1 MSGEAPGPAADDRA
15 VEALRAFGRYL
26 HRERELRGLSC
37 DDVAR
42 STRLAAGVVE
52 SLEAGDAG
60 RLPPRGYLF
69 GYLRSYA
76 SAVGLD
82 PDDVV
87 LRFQEIEVPPG
98 DEPSPAHAAA
108 PRPRRG
114 VSRTGW
120 LLAAALALALL
131 TAAAVGLWR
140 SARGPGEIHGRRSPE
155 RAPYRAPTA
164 P

>member
-108 PRPRRG
+108 
-114 VSRTGW
+114 
-120 LLAAALALALL
+120 LALALL